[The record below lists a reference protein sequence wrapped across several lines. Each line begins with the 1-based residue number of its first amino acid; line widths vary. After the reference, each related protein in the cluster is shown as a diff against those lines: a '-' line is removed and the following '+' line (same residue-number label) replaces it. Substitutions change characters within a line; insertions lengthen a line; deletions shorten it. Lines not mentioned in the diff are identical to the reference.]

1 MSDSVSG
8 RARVDRA
15 RAHVRDMLA
24 RHELRLKKSLGQSFL
39 VDDNILNAIADTATR
54 DDPEAVVEIGAGVGT
69 LTRCLAERAKQVVTI
84 ERDRTLI
91 PVLRDE
97 VFKDSPHVRVI
108 EGDALEQ
115 DFAALTAPIKPA
127 LAGNLPY
134 SITTPLL
141 LALLAQRAN
150 LESATIMIQR
160 EVADRLAADV
170 DTREYG
176 SLTLLFQLHADVEH
190 VFDVSPSC
198 FIPPPKVVSSV
209 LRLEWLPCPRVQ
221 VDDPAHLEL
230 VVRAAFSQRRKTLRN
245 SLSTKFAKPDIERA
259 AEAASIKLE
268 RRAETLTLSEFSALA
283 SHLPPASAAT
293 DSAKDR

>member
-1 MSDSVSG
+1 VS
-8 RARVDRA
+8 A

-39 VDDNILNAIADTATR
+39 VDDNILAAIAEEATR
-54 DDPEAVVEIGAGVGT
+54 DDPEVLVEIGTGLGT
-69 LTRCLAERAKQVVTI
+69 LTRELATRAKNVVTI

-91 PVLRDE
+91 PVLRE
-97 VFKDSPHVRVI
+97 IFPATSNVRVV
-108 EGDALEQ
+108 EGDALELRYNE
-115 DFAALTAPIKPA
+115 LTAPIKPA

-141 LALLAQRAN
+141 LCLLEQRH
-150 LESATIMIQR
+150 LIGSATIMIQR
-160 EVADRLAADV
+160 EVADRLHAEV
-170 DTREYG
+170 DTRDYG
-176 SLTLLFQLHADVEH
+176 SLTLLFQMHTNIERL
-190 VFDVSPSC
+190 FDVSPSC
-198 FIPPPKVVSSV
+198 FIPPPKVVSTV

-221 VDDPAHLEL
+221 VEDPAHLEV

-259 AEAASIKLE
+259 AEAANIKLE

-283 SHLPPASAAT
+283 SHLPRAAEPNSAT
-293 DSAKDR
+293 DR